1 MKFLIYKAVL
11 FILVGVAILTAMH
24 LCYIDNFEE
33 PTHAVV
39 ETVR

>member
-1 MKFLIYKAVL
+1 MKLLIYKAVL

-24 LCYIDNFEE
+24 LCYLDNFD
-33 PTHAVV
+33 AV